1 MEIWLKHSNSDQM
14 LLPVTPSEFNITEK
28 SGNTTV
34 VINSLGEINLLGK
47 RGLREGS
54 LSSFF
59 PNQVYQFAQGGYEL
73 KKVKHTVNHWV
84 MVPVKVYSKKRKKY
98 VTTYKR
104 QKITNVYYTTE
115 KKTVSVSKPYNFVKK
130 ILGWKREGIPV
141 RLLIGDH
148 VNILITIETFEYGEQ
163 DGTGDVYYTISFK
176 EYREIELV
184 KKPAKKKTKTTT
196 KKKKKKKKAKTKKRS
211 SKKKK
216 KQKTYTVKSGDCLWN
231 IAKKFYGNGSQ
242 YTKIYNAN
250 RGKIKNPNLIYPGQV
265 LTIP

>member
-59 PNQVYQFAQGGYEL
+59 PNQVYQFAQGSYKL
-73 KKVKHTVNHWV
+73 KKEKHTINTWTTKKQ
-84 MVPVKVYSKKRKKY
+84 KVYSKKRKKY

-104 QKITNVYYTTE
+104 VKTTKVYYTE
-115 KKTVSVSKPYNFVKK
+115 KKVNVKIEKPYAFVKQ
-130 ILGWKREGIPV
+130 ILEWKRKGIPV
-141 RLLIGDH
+141 RLLIGNH

-184 KKPAKKKTKTTT
+184 KKPTKKKKKTTT

-250 RGKIKNPNLIYPGQV
+250 RSKIKNPNLIYPGQV

>member
-59 PNQVYQFAQGGYEL
+59 PNQVYQFAQGSYKL
-73 KKVKHTVNHWV
+73 KKEKHTINTWTTKKQ
-84 MVPVKVYSKKRKKY
+84 KVYSKKRKKY
-98 VTTYKR
+98 ITTEKR
-104 QKITNVYYTTE
+104 VKTTKVYYTE
-115 KKTVSVSKPYNFVKK
+115 KKVNVTIEKPYAFVKQ
-130 ILGWKREGIPV
+130 ILEWKRKGIPV
-141 RLLIGDH
+141 RLLIGNH

-184 KKPAKKKTKTTT
+184 KKPTKKKTKTTT

-216 KQKTYTVKSGDCLWN
+216 KQRTYTVKSGDCLWN

-250 RGKIKNPNLIYPGQV
+250 RSKIKNPNLIYPGQV

>member
-14 LLPVTPSEFNITEK
+14 LLPVTPSEFQITEK

-34 VINSLGEINLLGK
+34 VVNSLGEINLLGK
-47 RGLREGS
+47 RGLKEGS

-59 PNQVYQFAQGGYEL
+59 PNQVYQFAQGSYKL
-73 KKVKHTVNHWV
+73 KKEKHTTNTWKTVKQ
-84 MVPVKVYSKKRKKY
+84 KVYSKKRKKY
-98 VTTYKR
+98 ITTEKR
-104 QKITNVYYTTE
+104 VKTTKVYYTE
-115 KKTVSVSKPYNFVKK
+115 KKVNVAIDKPYAFIKQ
-130 ILGWKREGIPV
+130 LLTWKHSGTPV
-141 RLLIGDH
+141 RLLIGTH
-148 VNILITIETFEYGEQ
+148 VNILITIETLEYGEQ
-163 DGTGDVYYTISFK
+163 DGTGDVYYTIVFK

-184 KKPAKKKTKTTT
+184 KKPAKKKKTT
-196 KKKKKKKKAKTKKRS
+196 KKKKKKKKAKTKKRN

-250 RGKIKNPNLIYPGQV
+250 RSKIKNPNLIYPGQV
-265 LTIP
+265 LAIP